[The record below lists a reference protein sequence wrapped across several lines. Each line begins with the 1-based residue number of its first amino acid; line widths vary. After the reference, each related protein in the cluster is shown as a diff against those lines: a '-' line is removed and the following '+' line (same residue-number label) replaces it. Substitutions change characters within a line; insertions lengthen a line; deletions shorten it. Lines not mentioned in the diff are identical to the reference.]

1 MKKMISMLAVL
12 ALLGCV
18 SCGNNAENS
27 PSSPSGKTEST
38 TVESTTA
45 ESKAGEEK
53 TEEKTESDSMEEE
66 KATEAKADSAD
77 SENYFDWFG
86 LNIYRPAEYTIDRS
100 AGFPQCALLS
110 EEGHVNNIVYYTLK
124 KEDLDPMT
132 AQGAMDYFYG
142 RPIKK
147 DILAAEDA
155 YLSIKDNEVES
166 EEAVQVNGCDFIRQA
181 GVYHC
186 DSLNGEIDYAYAGYF
201 GIMDFPKLGK
211 QPAVF
216 IAFSHTTDDDMKKEL
231 ARLVDTAAENA
242 KPIE

>member
-110 EEGHVNNIVYYTLK
+110 E
-124 KEDLDPMT
+124 EDLDPMT